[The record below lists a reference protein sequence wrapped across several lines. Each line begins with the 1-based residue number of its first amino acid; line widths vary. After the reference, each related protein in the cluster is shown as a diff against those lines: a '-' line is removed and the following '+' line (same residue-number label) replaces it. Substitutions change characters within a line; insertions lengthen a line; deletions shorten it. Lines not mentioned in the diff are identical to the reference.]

1 MILSILYPHQ
11 QRYGYYFDA
20 QNIRIDKKVSMDDKT
35 LQFECPVEDLAS
47 NHIELEW
54 YVDTDKDRYVIKEIT
69 TVTEGLASVFCKLA
83 VDDLQGKKY
92 PFFETVEQTL
102 YNAMDSV
109 LDGTDW
115 EYVTTGYSYPDK
127 KRTLRMNDCSVY
139 DLIKQA
145 TSTYLCE
152 CRFDT
157 INKVVYLVDTLGEVR
172 DETFFISDFNLKKL
186 EVTKDTHE
194 LYTEIEAYGKDGM
207 MAPGEYSDSDGRRYA
222 LNINYSQK
230 RRRYIWRDERY
241 TDASN
246 LLDDARAKLS
256 EISVPK
262 VSYKID
268 AIDLSRNED
277 LFPFQ
282 SSVTE
287 LGNLSR
293 LEFDIGDTISVIE
306 TETETFVKQRV
317 TEMTMYPDE
326 PDQNTLVIANIVR
339 KTEDYLYQANN
350 DSEEINRISGV
361 VEKIND
367 NSLDFTPKN
376 ISVTMSATTV
386 AGGDG
391 LFIRKFGKVVTITGS
406 VVMRTTGNDQVVA
419 SFFSGDA
426 PTRATFLACNAGGA
440 SVQSACYV
448 TTSGT
453 VCINAFSTDTLRI
466 HGVWITS

>member
-1 MILSILYPHQ
+1 MILSILFPNQ
-11 QRYGYYFDA
+11 QRHGYYFDA
-20 QNIRIDKKVSMDDKT
+20 QNPVINKKVLMDDKT

-47 NHIELEW
+47 NYIELEG
-54 YVDTDKDRYVIKEIT
+54 YIDADGDRYVIKEIT
-69 TVTEGLASVFCKLA
+69 TVTEELAHVFCKLA

-115 EYVTTGYSYPDK
+115 EYVTTGYSYPNK

-186 EVTKDTHE
+186 EVIKDTHE

-268 AIDLSRNED
+268 IIDLSRNED
-277 LFPFQ
+277 LFPFG

-350 DSEEINRISGV
+350 DSEELNRISGV

-406 VVMRTTGNDQVVA
+406 VIMAATGNNQVVA

-426 PTRATFLACNAGGA
+426 PTRATFLSCNAGGA

-453 VCINAFSTDTLRI
+453 VVVNAFSTDTLRI
-466 HGVWITS
+466 HGVWITT

>member
-1 MILSILYPHQ
+1 MILSILFPNQ
-11 QRYGYYFDA
+11 QRHGYYFDA
-20 QNIRIDKKVSMDDKT
+20 QNTVINKKVLMDDKT

-54 YVDTDKDRYVIKEIT
+54 YIDADGDRYVIKEIT

-92 PFFETVEQTL
+92 PFFETVEMTL

-109 LDGTDW
+109 LDGTGW
-115 EYVTTGYSYPDK
+115 EYVTTGYSYPNK

-172 DETFFISDFNLKKL
+172 DGTFFISDFNLKKL
-186 EVTKDTHE
+186 EVMKDTHE

-241 TDASN
+241 TNASN

-268 AIDLSRNED
+268 IIDLSRNGSM
-277 LFPFQ
+277 FQ
-282 SSVTE
+282 GSAPEIGS
-287 LGNLSR
+287 LSR
-293 LEFDIGDTISVIE
+293 FEFDIGDTISVIE

-317 TEMTMYPDE
+317 TEMTVYPDE

-367 NSLDFTPKN
+367 TSLDFTPKN
-376 ISVTMSATTV
+376 VSVTMSQTTV

-391 LFIRKFGKVVTITGS
+391 LFIRKWGKVVTITGS
-406 VVMRTTGNDQVVA
+406 VKMAATGNDQIVA
-419 SFFSGDA
+419 SFLSGDA
-426 PTRATFLACNAGGA
+426 PTRATFVACTAGGA
-440 SVQSACYV
+440 STQSACYI

-453 VCINAFSTDTLRI
+453 VCVNAFTTDTLRI

>member
-1 MILSILYPHQ
+1 MVLSILYPNQ

-20 QNIRIDKKVSMDDKT
+20 QNTRIDKKVSMDDKT
-35 LQFECPVEDLAS
+35 FQFECPVEDLAS
-47 NHIELEW
+47 NYIELEG
-54 YVDTDKDRYVIKEIT
+54 YIDADGDRYVIKEIT
-69 TVTEGLASVFCKLA
+69 SVTEGLAHVFCNLA
-83 VDDLQGKKY
+83 VDDLKGKKY

-115 EYVTTGYSYPDK
+115 EYVTTGYSYPNK

-186 EVTKDTHE
+186 EVIKDTHE
-194 LYTEIEAYGKDGM
+194 FYTEIEPYGKDGM
-207 MAPGEYSDSDGRRYA
+207 PLSGGYTDGDGRKYLIR
-222 LNINYSQK
+222 IGYSGGKKQ
-230 RRRYIWRDERY
+230 RYIWRDERY
-241 TDASN
+241 TVADS
-246 LLDDARAKLS
+246 LRDDAQAKIN
-256 EISVPK
+256 EMSVPK

-268 AIDLSRNED
+268 IIDLYRNNEQ
-277 LFPFQ
+277 FPIPGGQISNINRF
-282 SSVTE
+282 
-287 LGNLSR
+287 
-293 LEFDIGDTISVIE
+293 EFDIGDTISVIE

-367 NSLDFTPKN
+367 TSLDFTPKN
-376 ISVTMSATTV
+376 VSVTMSQTTV

-391 LFIRKFGKVVTITGS
+391 LFIRKWGKVVTITGS
-406 VVMRTTGNDQVVA
+406 VKMAATGNDQIVA
-419 SFFSGDA
+419 SFLSGDA
-426 PTRATFLACNAGGA
+426 PTRATFVACTAGGA
-440 SVQSACYV
+440 STQSACYI

-453 VCINAFSTDTLRI
+453 VCVNAFSTDTLRI

>member
-1 MILSILYPHQ
+1 MILSILFPNQ
-11 QRYGYYFDA
+11 QRHGYYFDA
-20 QNIRIDKKVSMDDKT
+20 QNTMINKKVLMDDKT

-47 NHIELEW
+47 NYIELEG
-54 YVDTDKDRYVIKEIT
+54 YVDADGDRYVIKEIT
-69 TVTEGLASVFCKLA
+69 TVTAGMAPVFCKLA

-115 EYVTTGYSYPDK
+115 EYVTTGYSYPNK

-157 INKVVYLVDTLGEVR
+157 INKVVYLVDSLGEVR

-186 EVTKDTHE
+186 EVIKDTHE
-194 LYTEIEAYGKDGM
+194 LYTEIEPYGKDGM
-207 MAPGEYSDSDGRRYA
+207 PLSGGYVDPYGRKY
-222 LNINYSQK
+222 LQSIGFSQK
-230 RRRYIWRDERY
+230 NRRYIWRDERY
-241 TDASN
+241 TVTDS
-246 LLDDARAKLS
+246 LRDDAQAKIN
-256 EISVPK
+256 EMSVPK

-268 AIDLSRNED
+268 IIDLSRNED
-277 LFPFQ
+277 LFPLQ

-317 TEMTMYPDE
+317 TEMTVYPDE

-376 ISVTMSATTV
+376 VSVTMSQTTV

-391 LFIRKFGKVVTITGS
+391 LFIRKWGKVVTITGS
-406 VVMRTTGNDQVVA
+406 VIMAATGNDQIVA
-419 SFFSGDA
+419 SFLSGDA
-426 PTRATFLACNAGGA
+426 PTRATFVSCNAGGA
-440 SVQSACYV
+440 SVQSACLV

-453 VCINAFSTDTLRI
+453 VVVNAFTTDTLRI